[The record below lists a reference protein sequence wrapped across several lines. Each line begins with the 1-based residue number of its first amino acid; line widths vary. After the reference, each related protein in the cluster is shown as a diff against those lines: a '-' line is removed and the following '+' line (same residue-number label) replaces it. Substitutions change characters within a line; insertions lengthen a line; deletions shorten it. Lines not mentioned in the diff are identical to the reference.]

1 MQVKDFVC
9 FVLDKVAN
17 EPVNHWS
24 ELEFYLTVLRKCKH
38 KILCVCE
45 ILKLWQSEKK
55 KSAFLLQDF
64 LISTTWGY
72 ISKI

>member
-9 FVLDKVAN
+9 FVLDRVAN
-17 EPVNHWS
+17 KPVNHWS
-24 ELEFYLTVLRKCKH
+24 ELEFYLTVLRKYKLTKFCM
-38 KILCVCE
+38 CVKFKNFG
-45 ILKLWQSEKK
+45 KLRKK
-55 KSAFLLQDF
+55 NAFLLQDF